1 VYPNLIGYDITFD
14 VADWNGDGGWDIIM
28 GDYNGTKIKLFLG
41 DPHAVDIS
49 PDLKG
54 QVIAR
59 NFSWDMKSKIVT
71 VRADFIK
78 AQTVEFNL
86 VTSEGTFIQ
95 KHTTDK
101 LESGNHIIEFSV
113 KDMASGIYFVRYCVN
128 ETQFYNKIVLSR

>member
-14 VADWNGDGGWDIIM
+14 VVDWNGDGGWDIIM

-86 VTSEGTFIQ
+86 VTSQGKFIQ
-95 KHTTDK
+95 KHRTEKMDP
-101 LESGNHIIEFSV
+101 GNHTINFPLNA
-113 KDMASGIYFVRYCVN
+113 MASGVCFVQYCVN
-128 ETQFYNKIVLSR
+128 EKQFSNKIVISR